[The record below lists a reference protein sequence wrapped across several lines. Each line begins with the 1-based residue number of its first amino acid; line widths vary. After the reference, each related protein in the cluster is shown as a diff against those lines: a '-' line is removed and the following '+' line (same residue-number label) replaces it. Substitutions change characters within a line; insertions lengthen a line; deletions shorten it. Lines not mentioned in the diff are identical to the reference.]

1 MAKLYFIYAPMG
13 SGKSTMLLTKAHS
26 FEERK
31 IPFICLKPSIDDRD
45 GIGTIKSRIGIQRE
59 CVSIDND
66 DDIFQIL
73 NNYINLCNLQLMP
86 IPQWVLIDESQFLTK
101 IQVEQVARIVDEHN
115 INVVCYGLRTD
126 FTSNLFEGSK
136 RLMELADTIEE
147 MKTTCSCGKKAIINA
162 RFHNGELLINGN
174 QILIGGDELYMPLCR
189 DCFNKL
195 KQKSTE
201 YGKTSN

>member
-73 NNYINLCNLQLMP
+73 NNYINLCNLQLMS

-162 RFHNGELLINGN
+162 RFHNGELLIDGN

-195 KQKSTE
+195 RQKSTE

>member
-31 IPFICLKPSIDDRD
+31 IPFICLKPAIDDRD

-66 DDIFQIL
+66 DDIFEIL

-195 KQKSTE
+195 RQKSTE

>member
-1 MAKLYFIYAPMG
+1 MAKLYYIYAPMG